1 MKSSSYPVIILGI
14 TFFLATSFITQVK
27 SMIAYDCDDKDSEIS
42 AVSIR
47 DVAECP
53 EINTA
58 YYSESRT
65 VKVIQRDEISLQ
77 HIWTC
82 LIEVTRLISHCGMH
96 SHSSVVAGGIMNY
109 IYRVGAEECR
119 SIHRYRTLKIYQQ
132 NIGGIT
138 MNGTTTASLTLEGVV
153 DPDGT
158 CEGSTYHEN
167 GQVWK
172 DVVIIATIK
181 IQVTDYLAKMK
192 LDENE
197 ISLIGGVVCPFLKG
211 YCFDT
216 NLGETTW
223 EVSPLR
229 TCEEKLSLLYHG
241 QAEKIKNQFTTEQ
254 IIVVED
260 NTKREILR
268 TRLLMAPL
276 VPSTLSQL
284 VKESGGYVGR
294 VLGEVLYIM
303 RCVPRTV
310 AIRRTEKCYNELP
323 IVVNNASKFMAPV
336 TRIIQTHAEEVDCN
350 GLMPPLY
357 LIDDQW
363 MGLSPYPTIKK
374 APEVLSPE
382 YNLKLTFFPIQ
393 PVGTLGIYT
402 QEEIS
407 NAQRILTFGT
417 SGWTR
422 NNWSRVLHSESLQYR
437 RNEGTGSQHYT
448 PGLGMVY

>member
-58 YYSESRT
+58 YYSESGT

-77 HIWTC
+77 HVWTC

-223 EVSPLR
+223 E
-229 TCEEKLSLLYHG
+229 
-241 QAEKIKNQFTTEQ
+241 
-254 IIVVED
+254 
-260 NTKREILR
+260 
-268 TRLLMAPL
+268 
-276 VPSTLSQL
+276 
-284 VKESGGYVGR
+284 
-294 VLGEVLYIM
+294 
-303 RCVPRTV
+303 
-310 AIRRTEKCYNELP
+310 
-323 IVVNNASKFMAPV
+323 
-336 TRIIQTHAEEVDCN
+336 
-350 GLMPPLY
+350 
-357 LIDDQW
+357 
-363 MGLSPYPTIKK
+363 PYPTIKK
-374 APEVLSPE
+374 TPEVLSPE
-382 YNLKLTFFPIQ
+382 SNLKLTFFPIQ

-407 NAQRILTFGT
+407 NAQRILTFGNERKAVENIIARRVAGLET
-417 SGWTR
+417 TGQGFSTVNLFNTEEMKELAHNTIRQVWGWFTDLGLFMSGLMGFYAIFRIIKYGIGVILNGIQLYQTLGCGVMILASLWNNLTMWVTHRHHQKVGKAKTDPQWT
-422 NNWSRVLHSESLQYR
+422 NLLSRK
-437 RNEGTGSQHYT
+437 N
-448 PGLGMVY
+448 

>member
-1 MKSSSYPVIILGI
+1 
-14 TFFLATSFITQVK
+14 
-27 SMIAYDCDDKDSEIS
+27 MIAYDCDDKDSEIS

-58 YYSESRT
+58 YYSESGT
-65 VKVIQRDEISLQ
+65 VTVIQRDEISLQ
-77 HIWTC
+77 HVWTC

-119 SIHRYRTLKIYQQ
+119 SIHRYGTLKIYQQ

-138 MNGTTTASLTLEGVV
+138 MNGTTIASLTLEGVV
-153 DPDGT
+153 DSDGT

-229 TCEEKLSLLYHG
+229 TCEEKLSLLYRG

-254 IIVVED
+254 KI
-260 NTKREILR
+260 TLKYLP
-268 TRLLMAPL
+268 LL
-276 VPSTLSQL
+276 
-284 VKESGGYVGR
+284 
-294 VLGEVLYIM
+294 
-303 RCVPRTV
+303 
-310 AIRRTEKCYNELP
+310 
-323 IVVNNASKFMAPV
+323 
-336 TRIIQTHAEEVDCN
+336 
-350 GLMPPLY
+350 
-357 LIDDQW
+357 
-363 MGLSPYPTIKK
+363 
-374 APEVLSPE
+374 
-382 YNLKLTFFPIQ
+382 
-393 PVGTLGIYT
+393 
-402 QEEIS
+402 
-407 NAQRILTFGT
+407 
-417 SGWTR
+417 
-422 NNWSRVLHSESLQYR
+422 
-437 RNEGTGSQHYT
+437 
-448 PGLGMVY
+448 